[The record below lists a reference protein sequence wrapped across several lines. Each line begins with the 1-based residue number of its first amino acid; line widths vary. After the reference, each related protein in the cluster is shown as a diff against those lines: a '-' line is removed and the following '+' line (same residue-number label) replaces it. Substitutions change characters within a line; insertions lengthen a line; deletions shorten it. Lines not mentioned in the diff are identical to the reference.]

1 MSELALPGSII
12 EYWSPSKRSR
22 TMYWSARGTVRHVY
36 RFWPLT
42 DVGIRMLGTLEHAFA
57 RLPHPRRVHVTD
69 TELGGVGVEVI
80 TPHDDPVT
88 GRAAPVGDVLMYLHG
103 GAFLFC
109 GTATHRRLCANLAD
123 GLDMPVYSVRYRQLP
138 VAGPGTAVEDA
149 YAAYSALR
157 EQLPAG
163 ARIVVAGDSAGG
175 FLAAKVCELAALDGA
190 AAPAALVGFSPLLDL
205 DGEIA
210 DSAWSTRDAFQ
221 PASTVRRAQ
230 QLWDRGPVPVRG
242 ERSMLTCAPE
252 VFPPTFFTTAAHEL
266 VEPHALTFTERLA
279 AHGGVIETHRWR
291 RGMHAFP
298 VLAGLLPESRRAGE
312 LAVDFIRRTLAA

>member
-1 MSELALPGSII
+1 
-12 EYWSPSKRSR
+12 
-22 TMYWSARGTVRHVY
+22 Y

-42 DVGIRMLGTLEHAFA
+42 DAGIRMLGTLEHGFA
-57 RLPHPRRVHVTD
+57 RLPHPRRVHVTE

-80 TPHDDPVT
+80 TPHGDPIASEQAGVP
-88 GRAAPVGDVLMYLHG
+88 GSGDALLYLHG

-123 GLDMPVYSVRYRQLP
+123 GLNMPVHSVRYRQLP

-157 EQLPAG
+157 EQLPVG

-175 FLAAKVCELAALDGA
+175 FLAAKVCELAALDGI

-210 DSAWSTRDAFQ
+210 DESWSTRDAFQ

-230 QLWDRGPVPVRG
+230 QLWDRGPVRVRG
-242 ERSMLTCAPE
+242 ERSMLACAPE

-266 VEPHALTFTERLA
+266 VEPHALTFTERLT
-279 AHGGVIETHRWR
+279 AHGRVIETHRWR

-312 LAVDFIRRTLAA
+312 LAVDFIRRTLAN